1 VSASEKFGLSLF
13 GLGGGEESEVF
24 GDVYSG
30 LWLAAA
36 VAAANVV
43 SRDFADLSSGIIII
57 IVTVLL
63 FDSLVRLG
71 GLWACSV
78 RLMLLPLETD
88 DEVDELDK
96 YDDPFDS
103 ELLMIMPRVLPP
115 VLLLSFDLV

>member
-1 VSASEKFGLSLF
+1 M
-13 GLGGGEESEVF
+13 
-24 GDVYSG
+24 
-30 LWLAAA
+30 
-36 VAAANVV
+36 
-43 SRDFADLSSGIIII
+43 
-57 IVTVLL
+57 TVLL